1 MLYPF
6 PVEDATRTMTQIN
19 HKAKA
24 KEQARTA
31 LLEQMEYNQMKKK
44 IQKASDL
51 MIGQKLVADAHE
63 SLHGEGIFS
72 TMRKKKA

>member
-1 MLYPF
+1 
-6 PVEDATRTMTQIN
+6 
-19 HKAKA
+19 
-24 KEQARTA
+24 
-31 LLEQMEYNQMKKK
+31 MKKK

-72 TMRKKKA
+72 TMRKKKAQELMKSHWEENISKKQGMRRPAKYL